1 MRAAS
6 GRPGLLPFACLAGTV
21 VLWGTAYWPTAV
33 AGEHTNSLVLGV
45 LRTAPSALL
54 LIALVPLLGGRFPR
68 GRMLFWALA
77 TSGPMIALFY
87 WGATDAIARAGAGN
101 GAVLVNTIPLWV
113 ALLGWLLL
121 RERLPVVAM
130 LGLVVGFGGVVLM
143 VSSQLGGSDDT
154 GQLLLGMGLA
164 LAVALS
170 WTGGTLL
177 LKRIG
182 NAGELEPIG
191 FTAIQFLGGAL
202 ILLPIAFAVEGTG
215 GTDWGSGEMWAAA
228 MWIGPGNSIGT
239 ILFYIAL
246 ARLPASQTASALFL
260 IPAVA
265 VLVEIVRGNAPT
277 AVVLVGMALTVIGV
291 ALVSVPSERLSALLA
306 AVLRRPAREPT

>member
-1 MRAAS
+1 MRAAG
-6 GRPGLLPFACLAGTV
+6 GRPSLLPFAFLAGTV
-21 VLWGTAYWPTAV
+21 TIWGTSYWPTAV
-33 AGEHTNSLVLGV
+33 AGSHTNSLVLGV

-54 LIALVPLLGGRFPR
+54 LLALVPILGGRFPR
-68 GRMLFWALA
+68 GRMLAWALV

-87 WGATDAIARAGAGN
+87 WGATDAIARAGPGN

-121 RERLPVVAM
+121 KERLALAAI

-164 LAVALS
+164 LVVALG

-177 LKRIG
+177 LKRLG
-182 NAGELEPIG
+182 SGGDLEPIG
-191 FTAIQFLGGAL
+191 FTAAQFVGGSI
-202 ILLPIAFAVEGTG
+202 ILVPIAFAIEGTS
-215 GTDWGSGEMWAAA
+215 GTDWGSGEMWGAA
-228 MWIGPGNSIGT
+228 MWIGPGNAIGA
-239 ILFYIAL
+239 ILFYMAL
-246 ARLPASQTASALFL
+246 AKLPASQTASALFL
-260 IPAVA
+260 VPAVA
-265 VLVEIVRGNAPT
+265 VIVEIARGNAPT

-291 ALVSVPSERLSALLA
+291 ALVSVPSERLSALVGAL
-306 AVLRRPAREPT
+306 LRRPAREPT